1 MGDIIKF
8 IPRPNK
14 SYEQKKLKAQM
25 KGTYEEYTCD
35 CCGADIEV
43 IDGDF
48 PERCPSCDRIISW

>member
-1 MGDIIKF
+1 
-8 IPRPNK
+8 
-14 SYEQKKLKAQM
+14 M